1 MSTRTL
7 ALINVAAVAVMLAAN
22 GLANGLP
29 INGLTTG
36 DVSAY
41 YPNLLVPAG
50 FTFAIWGV
58 IYSLVLG
65 FLAYQFFG
73 GAPAQQAVATIGPW
87 LAINALANAAWIAA
101 WHYLQI
107 EASVVIML
115 VIFASL
121 AVIYVRLGANKMP
134 AARAGYVCATLPFA
148 VYFAWISLAL
158 VLNIT
163 ALLVSL
169 GWSGAP
175 LSAEAWGTALLIIIA
190 NLTAFM
196 VLTRRDLAWGAVS
209 LWALLGISRRLSQTP
224 DVAIMTVTLWVAAAT
239 VAIAMAL
246 RVWLSARAARAP
258 RPAQATPTAS

>member
-1 MSTRTL
+1 MTTRTL
-7 ALINVAAVAVMLAAN
+7 ALLNVAAVAVMLAAN

-58 IYSLVLG
+58 IYLLVLG
-65 FLAYQFFG
+65 FIGYQFLG

-107 EASVVIML
+107 EASVAIML

-121 AVIYVRLGANKMP
+121 AMIYVRLGANKTP
-134 AARAGYVCATLPFA
+134 TASATYVCASLPFS

-169 GWSGAP
+169 GWHGAP
-175 LSAEAWGTALLIIIA
+175 LTAEAWGAALLIIIA
-190 NLTAFM
+190 NLTAFI
-196 VLTRRDLAWGAVS
+196 VLTRRDLAWGAVT
-209 LWALLGISRRLSQTP
+209 LWALFGINDRLH
-224 DVAIMTVTLWVAAAT
+224 DVADITIMTVTLWIAAAT
-239 VAIAMAL
+239 VVMAMAL
-246 RVWLSARAARAP
+246 RIWLSARPARAT
-258 RPAQATPTAS
+258 PASA

>member
-65 FLAYQFFG
+65 LLAYQFFG

-107 EASVVIML
+107 EASVAIML

-121 AVIYVRLGANKMP
+121 AMIYVRLGTDKTPKASL
-134 AARAGYVCATLPFA
+134 AYLCVALPFS

-175 LSAEAWGTALLIIIA
+175 LTAEAWGTALLIIIA
-190 NLTAFM
+190 NLTAFL
-196 VLTRRDLAWGAVS
+196 VLTRRDLAWGAVT
-209 LWALLGISRRLSQTP
+209 LWALLGIYSRLRHVP
-224 DVAIMTVTLWVAAAT
+224 DVSIMTVTLWVAVGS
-239 VAIAMAL
+239 VAVAMAL
-246 RVWLSARAARAP
+246 RLWLNARPTRSAQPLASS
-258 RPAQATPTAS
+258 TP